1 MLPPVLTAAALFC
14 AALILLKLAFPYVAP
29 FLLGLSLALFLDG
42 PVTYLEQRGWPRPAT
57 SLALV
62 TACFLALPGV
72 IGLFFVRLWQEM
84 QGLLTLGLVGQLAG
98 EFSEHVLSLLEKIPF
113 ASQWDFAGLF
123 ALPQVLLS
131 WASAIPDL
139 FLIWT
144 LTALSAYFFLRDKR
158 KLFRWAA
165 EQLPQKRAISVR
177 QLYVDTVGALWHLVR
192 VQLVLVLLSTGAS
205 MVFFSLLKLP
215 FPLLSGFLVGF
226 FDLCPVVGPGLV
238 YLALALIQLS
248 LGNSQIALAL
258 GLGYLVVLLLR
269 QWGEPHLVGER
280 LGLHPLAALIGV
292 YVGFRIWGPLGAVT
306 GPILLVIFQAY
317 LRQTRAHVCRKG

>member
-1 MLPPVLTAAALFC
+1 MV
-14 AALILLKLAFPYVAP
+14 FPYAAP
-29 FLLGLSLALFLDG
+29 FLLGLALALILDVPISFLE
-42 PVTYLEQRGWPRPAT
+42 TRGWPRPVL
-57 SLALV
+57 SFGLVALS
-62 TACFLALPGV
+62 FLALPALL
-72 IGLFFVRLWQEM
+72 GLFLVKLWQEL
-84 QGLLTLGLVGQLAG
+84 QGLVALGLVGQLTQ
-98 EFSEHVLSLLEKIPF
+98 EFSQHVLAVLEKIPF
-113 ASQWDFAGLF
+113 AGQWDLSGLF
-123 ALPQVLLS
+123 SLPQVLLS
-131 WASAIPDL
+131 WALAIPDL